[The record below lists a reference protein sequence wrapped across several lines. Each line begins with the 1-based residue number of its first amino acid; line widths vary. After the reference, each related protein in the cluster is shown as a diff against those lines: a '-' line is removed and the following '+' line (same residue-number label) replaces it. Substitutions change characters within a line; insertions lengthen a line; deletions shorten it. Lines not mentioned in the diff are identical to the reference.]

1 MVKKIILGLIAGCL
15 TVSVPSHADVFIAP
29 FGGYS
34 FGGNG
39 LEVLV
44 SDETTT
50 DLEMNEGGSAGLMLG
65 ITTNDPG
72 NIYLL
77 FSRHNTDLRQ
87 GLLSS
92 EVLTDLD
99 VNYFHL
105 GGTLYFPN
113 GHFKPYITASAG
125 LTQLRPD
132 KQYSSETNFSMG
144 FGGGV
149 AYELTDNVSLFA
161 DIRGYATFVN
171 STGGLFCNETRCV
184 WQIEGDL
191 MWQGQTNIGVAV
203 TF

>member
-1 MVKKIILGLIAGCL
+1 MMKKIIFGLIAGCL

-203 TF
+203 AF

>member
-1 MVKKIILGLIAGCL
+1 MMKKIIWGLIAGCL
-15 TVSVPSHADVFIAP
+15 TVSVPSYAEVFIAP

-39 LEVLV
+39 LDVLV
-44 SDETTT
+44 KSDTTT
-50 DLEMNEGGSAGLMLG
+50 DLDMSEGGSSGLMVG
-65 ITTNDPG
+65 MTTNDPG
-72 NIYLL
+72 NMYFL

-87 GLLSS
+87 GGLSS
-92 EVLTDLD
+92 DILTELE

-113 GHFKPYITASAG
+113 GNINPYITASAG

-144 FGGGV
+144 LGGGV
-149 AYELTDNVSLFA
+149 AYELTDNVSIFA

-171 STGGLFCNETRCV
+171 STGGLFCNQASCI

-203 TF
+203 SF

>member
-1 MVKKIILGLIAGCL
+1 MMKKIIWGLIAGCL
-15 TVSVPSHADVFIAP
+15 TVSVPSYAEVFIAP

-39 LEVLV
+39 LDVLV
-44 SDETTT
+44 KSDTTT
-50 DLEMNEGGSAGLMLG
+50 DLDMSEGGSSGLMVG
-65 ITTNDPG
+65 MTTNDPG
-72 NIYLL
+72 NMYFL

-87 GLLSS
+87 GGLSS
-92 EVLTDLD
+92 DILTELE

-113 GHFKPYITASAG
+113 GNINPYITASAG

-144 FGGGV
+144 LGGGV
-149 AYELTDNVSLFA
+149 AYELTDNVSIFA

-171 STGGLFCNETRCV
+171 STGGLFCNQASCI

-203 TF
+203 AF

>member
-1 MVKKIILGLIAGCL
+1 MMKKIIWGLIAGCL
-15 TVSVPSHADVFIAP
+15 TVSVPSYAEVFIAP

-39 LEVLV
+39 LDVLV
-44 SDETTT
+44 KSDTTT
-50 DLEMNEGGSAGLMLG
+50 DLDMSEGGSSGLIVGM
-65 ITTNDPG
+65 TTNDPG
-72 NIYLL
+72 NMYFL

-87 GLLSS
+87 GGLSS
-92 EVLTDLD
+92 DILTELE

-113 GHFKPYITASAG
+113 GNINPYITASAG

-144 FGGGV
+144 LGGGV
-149 AYELTDNVSLFA
+149 AYELTDNVSIFA

-171 STGGLFCNETRCV
+171 STGGLFCNQASCI

-203 TF
+203 SF

>member
-44 SDETTT
+44 SDETST
-50 DLEMNEGGSAGLMLG
+50 DLEMNEGGNAGLMLG

-77 FSRHNTDLRQ
+77 VSHHNTDLRQ

-92 EVLTDLD
+92 EVLTDLE

-203 TF
+203 AF